1 MIIEALVN
9 LVTALLK
16 VVFDLLPNVPQFP
29 DSLLASL
36 DRVMTTI
43 FNNLDLL
50 GIFIRID
57 TIKIL
62 VPLVVIAYNFEHIYH
77 FAIWLVKK
85 IPLSID

>member
-1 MIIEALVN
+1 
-9 LVTALLK
+9 
-16 VVFDLLPNVPQFP
+16 
-29 DSLLASL
+29 
-36 DRVMTTI
+36 MTTI
-43 FNNLDLL
+43 FDNLDLL

-77 FAIWLVKK
+77 FVIWLVKK

>member
-9 LVTALLK
+9 LVTSLLK
-16 VVFDLLPNVPQFP
+16 IVFNLLPNVPQLP
-29 DSLLASL
+29 DNLLSSL

-43 FNNLDLL
+43 FDNLDLL

-77 FAIWLVKK
+77 FVIWLVKK